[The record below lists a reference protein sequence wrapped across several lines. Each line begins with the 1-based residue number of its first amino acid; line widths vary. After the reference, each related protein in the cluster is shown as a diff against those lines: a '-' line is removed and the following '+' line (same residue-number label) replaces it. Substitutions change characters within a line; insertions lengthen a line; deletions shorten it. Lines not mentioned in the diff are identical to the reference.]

1 MAQIKTISFI
11 IPAYNSEKYLYK
23 CLNSFLY
30 TENTNSKI
38 EVIIVNDGSTDRTE
52 EIGMGFVRR
61 NPDIFKIINKR
72 NGGHGSAINE
82 GASSAK
88 GTYLKVVDSDDW
100 IITKNLES
108 YISML
113 EATAADVILTPYLFY
128 NIQDQVSRPC
138 SYSSK
143 YSSSFFTL
151 SDVCGHWHDI
161 KELFTIHGITY
172 RTEFYRE
179 KSRKLTENV
188 FYDDQEY
195 TTIPC
200 CYAKTLYFS
209 SIFLY
214 VYRIGDQGQSIS
226 EKNQAMRI
234 EHLEKVVLSMGRYYG
249 QSRERLQPA
258 EKMFYLYKMEIAL
271 LSYYRVSCLLLPNRK
286 QGRRAARRMNA
297 VTKVWG
303 CSLWKRIRGKYHV
316 FILLN
321 WFHISS
327 EQYRFLLD
335 SGFYRR
341 VRKLL

>member
-11 IPAYNSEKYLYK
+11 IPAYNSEKYLSK

-38 EVIIVNDGSTDRTE
+38 EVIIVNDGSTDKTE

-61 NPDIFKIINKR
+61 DPDIFKIINKK

-82 GASSAK
+82 GAASAK
-88 GTYLKVVDSDDW
+88 GTYLKVIDSDDW
-100 IITKNLES
+100 IITENLGA
-108 YISML
+108 YISIL
-113 EATAADVILTPYLFY
+113 EATTADIILTPYLFY
-128 NIQDQVSRPC
+128 DIQEHVSRPC

-143 YSSSFFTL
+143 RNSSFFTL
-151 SDVCGHWHDI
+151 SDVCNNWHNI

-172 RTEFYRE
+172 RTEFYQERA
-179 KSRKLTENV
+179 RKIIENV

-209 SIFLY
+209 SVFLY

-234 EHLEKVVLSMGRYYG
+234 GHLEKVVLSMARYYNQHG
-249 QSRERLQPA
+249 KYFRPA
-258 EKMFYLYKMEIAL
+258 EQMFYLYKMEIAL
-271 LSYYRVSCLLLPNRK
+271 LSYYRVACLLLPNRK
-286 QGRRAARRMNA
+286 QGRRTARQMNA
-297 VTKVWG
+297 EIRGWS
-303 CSLWKRIRGKYHV
+303 CDLWKQTKGRYHV
-316 FILLN
+316 FMLLN

-327 EQYRFLLD
+327 EQYQLVLD
-335 SGFYRR
+335 SGFCRKI
-341 VRKLL
+341 RKLL

>member
-1 MAQIKTISFI
+1 MAQTKTISFI
-11 IPAYNSEKYLYK
+11 IPAYNSENYLYR

-138 SYSSK
+138 SYFSK

-200 CYAKTLYFS
+200 CYAKTRYFS

-286 QGRRAARRMNA
+286 QGREKAGQMNR
-297 VTKVWG
+297 KVKD
-303 CSLWKRIRGKYHV
+303 SIPDLWKKMVVKYYI
-316 FILLN
+316 FILFNILHFSSHKYQAIIN
-321 WFHISS
+321 SNFYNHIKNN
-327 EQYRFLLD
+327 L
-335 SGFYRR
+335 
-341 VRKLL
+341 